1 VSHIL
6 PQLTDPQYFP
16 HLLAGLLVA
25 TWAMAIVTRP
35 RGFYRPAFRGLVIV
49 PLAVAPY
56 LSAGLG
62 LALLALGLLV
72 VCANLDQRWLAWAP
86 DRPSPSDGSDAPA
99 GHAAGVAAGV
109 VFLLGGV
116 GLMAL
121 SGSGAWSWWIGAGTA
136 AHGALIALTRL
147 RGARDFGPWS

>member
-1 VSHIL
+1 VSGIL
-6 PQLTDPQYFP
+6 AQVTDPQYFP
-16 HLLAGLLVA
+16 HVLAGLLVA
-25 TWAMAIVTRP
+25 TWALAIVTRP
-35 RGFYRPAFRGLVIV
+35 LGFYRPAFRGLVIV

-86 DRPSPSDGSDAPA
+86 ARPAPSDGSDAPA

-109 VFLLGGV
+109 LYLVGGA

-121 SGSGAWSWWIGAGTA
+121 SGRGAWSWWIGAGTA
-136 AHGALIALTRL
+136 AHGMLIALTRL

>member
-1 VSHIL
+1 VTGVFA
-6 PQLTDPQYFP
+6 QLTDPQYFP
-16 HLLAGLLVA
+16 HVLAGLLVA
-25 TWAMAIVTRP
+25 TWALAIVTRP
-35 RGFYRPAFRGLVIV
+35 RGFYRPAFRGLIIV

-86 DRPSPSDGSDAPA
+86 DRPNSAEGVEAPA
-99 GHAAGVAAGV
+99 GHAAGIASGV
-109 VFLLGGV
+109 LFVLGGI

-121 SGSGAWSWWIGAGTA
+121 SATGAWSWWIGAGTA
-136 AHGALIALTRL
+136 AHGGLIALTRL
-147 RGARDFGPWS
+147 RGARDMGPWS

>member
-1 VSHIL
+1 VTGVFA
-6 PQLTDPQYFP
+6 QLTDPQYFP
-16 HLLAGLLVA
+16 HVLAGLLVA
-25 TWAMAIVTRP
+25 TWALAIVTRP
-35 RGFYRPAFRGLVIV
+35 LGFYRPAFRGLVIV

-86 DRPSPSDGSDAPA
+86 ERPGPTAEPEAPA
-99 GHAAGVAAGV
+99 GHAAGVASGV
-109 VFLLGGV
+109 LFLLGGI
-116 GLMAL
+116 GLMTL
-121 SGSGAWSWWIGAGTA
+121 SGQGAWSWWIGAGTA
-136 AHGALIALTRL
+136 AHGILIALTRL